1 MEKCDFI
8 PEYNSKDENPKRVT
22 ELMNLEAEFAKK
34 HKRDTDE
41 ELIRYIRDTAEKLG
55 HIPNKREVHGYAL
68 IKSRLGPWPRVLEM
82 AGLKKKEKG
91 NDNSLKKL

>member
-1 MEKCDFI
+1 LGVTNLEKCTFI
-8 PEYNSKDENPKRVT
+8 TEDNSKVENPKRVT

-41 ELIRYIRDTAEKLG
+41 ELIRYIKDTAEKLG
-55 HIPNKREVHGYAL
+55 HIPNKREVRGYAL

-82 AGLKKKEKG
+82 AGLKKKG
-91 NDNSLKKL
+91 